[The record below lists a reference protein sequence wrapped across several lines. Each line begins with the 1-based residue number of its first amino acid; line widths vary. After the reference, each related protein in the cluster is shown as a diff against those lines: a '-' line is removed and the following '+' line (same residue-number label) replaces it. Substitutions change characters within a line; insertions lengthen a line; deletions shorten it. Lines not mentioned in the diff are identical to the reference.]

1 MLGSMGSRNYC
12 VSRGDGGT
20 ERIISEGES
29 HRFAARGGGGGGGG
43 GGRPPRRPDAFVP
56 LEDEDRMGME
66 GGEDTDSYTQA
77 PDVSWSLAITTP
89 LS

>member
-29 HRFAARGGGGGGGG
+29 HRFAAREGCDWGGWGGGG
-43 GGRPPRRPDAFVP
+43 VQT
-56 LEDEDRMGME
+56 L
-66 GGEDTDSYTQA
+66 
-77 PDVSWSLAITTP
+77 
-89 LS
+89 LSP